1 MNKDNSTPGVSYH
14 FIQPE
19 TLPVPETPDVKPAT
33 ETEPAPVEIPFY
45 KTNEFKERV
54 RQYVNENNP
63 LLAILTPCYGGLCN
77 VTYVNCLIKTIEF
90 FKDYGFP
97 IEVIFARNDSL
108 VPRARNNL
116 IAKALSNSKVT
127 HVIFIDADISWS
139 EVDVLKLVL
148 ANKPI
153 IGGVYPL
160 KGYNWNRLLKDPN
173 NPYNSNIIHSL
184 LNKFNSSILKGTA
197 SDEEV
202 IQTSLLKYNLNYMT
216 NVLNI
221 DNNVAK
227 VKHIATGFMMI
238 QRGLLEKM
246 MATYPETK
254 YTDDTD
260 FLSGDENRW
269 AYALFSCEV
278 AYDHYLSEDWL
289 FCDRWVKM
297 GGDVYI
303 DVSINLTHTGIVDF
317 KGNFLGSIL

>member
-1 MNKDNSTPGVSYH
+1 
-14 FIQPE
+14 
-19 TLPVPETPDVKPAT
+19 
-33 ETEPAPVEIPFY
+33 
-45 KTNEFKERV
+45 
-54 RQYVNENNP
+54 
-63 LLAILTPCYGGLCN
+63 
-77 VTYVNCLIKTIEF
+77 
-90 FKDYGFP
+90 
-97 IEVIFARNDSL
+97 
-108 VPRARNNL
+108 
-116 IAKALSNSKVT
+116 
-127 HVIFIDADISWS
+127 
-139 EVDVLKLVL
+139 
-148 ANKPI
+148 
-153 IGGVYPL
+153 
-160 KGYNWNRLLKDPN
+160 
-173 NPYNSNIIHSL
+173 
-184 LNKFNSSILKGTA
+184 
-197 SDEEV
+197 
-202 IQTSLLKYNLNYMT
+202 MT

-317 KGNFLGSIL
+317 KGNFLGSILQYKYIKGFFYF